1 MTQLK
6 TRKKSHVSPQTREST
21 VNYLLKHYYSKENIR
36 VSVSLLLVD
45 CVEVSTNEQF
55 FQIAQGLFEHFH
67 KYSAEFKSHSHNYM
81 KNRSRT
87 NHKSYPFNQSIH
99 LLHSSPLLQ
108 CYCSTASAIAVGLH
122 HCGPHA
128 TSLRLRCAAKGAAPT
143 ADASG
148 TGCRLAVDQLGV
160 HSFKRLIV

>member
-21 VNYLLKHYYSKENIR
+21 VNYLLKHYYRKENIR

-108 CYCSTASAIAVGLH
+108 CYCNCSTAIAVGLH

-128 TSLRLRCAAKGAAPT
+128 TPTLRSQRRSADCRCQWHW
-143 ADASG
+143 
-148 TGCRLAVDQLGV
+148 LAVDQLGV

>member
-1 MTQLK
+1 
-6 TRKKSHVSPQTREST
+6 
-21 VNYLLKHYYSKENIR
+21 

-87 NHKSYPFNQSIH
+87 NHKIISIQSID
-99 LLHSSPLLQ
+99 SSTPLQSTATVLLQ
-108 CYCSTASAIAVGLH
+108 YC
-122 HCGPHA
+122 
-128 TSLRLRCAAKGAAPT
+128 
-143 ADASG
+143 
-148 TGCRLAVDQLGV
+148 
-160 HSFKRLIV
+160 